1 MGLQFNTQSYQ
12 RTQAVFNAYDI
23 IDRIRA
29 NPEAMNA
36 GSYDNINLA
45 YNPPGTDCMTGN
57 CTTAQLADYDIGQW
71 KAALTSLL
79 SKGQGGICRGTLTV
93 SPYNCAVDTSSTQ
106 FTVGIT
112 WVESELSQTLTVAA
126 EL

>member
-1 MGLQFNTQSYQ
+1 
-12 RTQAVFNAYDI
+12 
-23 IDRIRA
+23 
-29 NPEAMNA
+29 
-36 GSYDNINLA
+36 
-45 YNPPGTDCMTGN
+45 MTGN

-71 KAALTSLL
+71 KAALASLL

-93 SPYNCAVDTSSTQ
+93 NPYNCAVDASSTQ